1 MHETRDGS
9 VAVLTD
15 SFTPVFCV
23 AFSPDGS
30 LLASG
35 GPDSTVQLWDVATRT
50 RVATLTG
57 HAKAVTSLAFSPDG
71 GTLASGSHDTTVR
84 LWRLR

>member
-1 MHETRDGS
+1 MATRTCI
-9 VAVLTD
+9 AVLTD
-15 SFTPVFCV
+15 GFTPVFSV

-35 GPDSTVQLWDVATRT
+35 GPDSTVRLWDVATRT
-50 RVATLTG
+50 RTATLTG
-57 HAKAVTSLAFSPDG
+57 HAKAVTSVKFSPDG
-71 GTLASGSHDTTVR
+71 STLASASHDGSVR